1 MNKELMEALN
11 TLEREKGISK
21 DTLFDA
27 IENSLLTACRNHFGK
42 SEAENVRVEI
52 DRETGDYKVF
62 ADKTVVETED
72 DVMDPMIEISLEDAQ
87 KIAKKA
93 QVGDSISVEIKS
105 KEFGRIATQNAKNV
119 ILQKIREEE
128 RNVIYRQF
136 HAKEND
142 IVTGVVQH
150 YFQKNLS
157 INLGKADA
165 ILNESEM
172 VKGEHFR
179 PSDRIKVYV
188 LEVKSTSKGPRIL
201 VSRTHRDFVKRLF
214 EEEVSEIKD
223 GTVEIKSIAREPG
236 SRTKMA
242 VYSNNPNV
250 DPVGACVGV
259 NGVRVNA
266 IVDELGG
273 EKIDIINWDENPGN
287 LIQNALSPAQTV
299 AVFAD
304 PDEKSAKVVVPDDQL
319 SLAIGKEGQ
328 NARLAAK
335 LTGYKIDIKSESQ
348 AVDAVGFRYSDY
360 LDEDEYYEGEGYY
373 DENGEYVGEYYDEN
387 GEVINPEEVYEEGYE
402 EAPQGEVES
411 NDDSSSEE

>member
-1 MNKELMEALN
+1 MNKELIESLSI
-11 TLEREKGISK
+11 LEREKGISK
-21 DTLFDA
+21 DVLFDA

-42 SEAENVRVEI
+42 AENVKVEM
-52 DRETGDYKVF
+52 DRETGDFKVY
-62 ADKTVVETED
+62 AEKVVVETPEE
-72 DVMDPMIEISLEDAQ
+72 VEDPMLFICLDDAK

-93 QVGDSISVEIKS
+93 NVGDTIQVEIKS
-105 KEFGRIATQNAKNV
+105 KELGRIATQNAKNV

-128 RNVIYRQF
+128 RNVIYNQF
-136 HAKEND
+136 HAKEKD

-201 VSRTHRDFVKRLF
+201 VSRTHPDFVKRLF
-214 EEEVSEIKD
+214 EEEVNEIKD
-223 GTVEIKSIAREPG
+223 GTVEIMSIAREPG

-242 VYSNNPNV
+242 VYSHNPNV

-259 NGVRVNA
+259 NGSRVNA
-266 IVDELGG
+266 IVNELYG
-273 EKIDIINWDENPGN
+273 EKIDIINWSDNPGE
-287 LIQNALSPAQTV
+287 LIQNALSPAKIV
-299 AVFAD
+299 NVFAD
-304 PDEKSAKVVVPDDQL
+304 PEARTSNVVVPDSQL
-319 SLAIGKEGQ
+319 SLAIGKSGQ

-335 LTGYKIDIKSESQ
+335 LTNFKIDIKSESQ
-348 AVDAVGFRYSDY
+348 AVDAVGFRIEDY
-360 LDEDEYYEGEGYY
+360 MGEEFDEEYDGEYAEGYEGEGY
-373 DENGEYVGEYYDEN
+373 
-387 GEVINPEEVYEEGYE
+387 EEGYAGEGYE
-402 EAPQGEVES
+402 EHPEGSGEGE
-411 NDDSSSEE
+411 NA